1 MWQQSH
7 GRWPFLMRRKVCLTN
22 YPGGQTTCFSSAT
35 FSCLLSPTQVI
46 FLLWS
51 WSRATEPWHLKLI
64 FAFELALPISMY
76 WLFAACFLLLYFL
89 LAFCQVQNLVQTA
102 VHLDHRSERRWV
114 VHKPLFDMKSII
126 CKVDEII
133 HKCIDQR
140 GVIYGYWIGL
150 YMKTMDRSPS
160 VEDWTCT

>member
-22 YPGGQTTCFSSAT
+22 YPGGQTTCLSSAT
-35 FSCLLSPTQVI
+35 FSCLLSPTQVV

-51 WSRATEPWHLKLI
+51 WSRATEPWHPKLI

-76 WLFAACFLLLYFL
+76 WLFAACFLWLYFL
-89 LAFCQVQNLVQTA
+89 LAFCQVQSLRRANLVQTA

-114 VHKPLFDMKSII
+114 MHKPLFDMKSTT

-133 HKCIDQR
+133 HKYIDQR
-140 GVIYGYWIGL
+140 GVVYGYWNNGSL
-150 YMKTMDRSPS
+150 PS
-160 VEDWTCT
+160 VEDWECT